1 MQGFIW
7 GAGGGRKGRE
17 ISEGPG
23 PEDHNYL
30 YIPEHVS
37 AEILPFVKGFERSG
51 DARNFLL

>member
-37 AEILPFVKGFERSG
+37 EDTLYFGEVLERSG
-51 DARNFLL
+51 DARNFLI